1 MHGLSKS
8 RILAHRQCPRRLWLQ
23 IHRPELAEV
32 EPGSAARFAA
42 GHQVGDIARD
52 LHPGGV
58 LIDAEDLKQALADTT
73 RLLREPPR
81 PLFEATFEAD
91 GVLVRADLLLPDGK
105 GWRMAE
111 VKSSTAVKPY
121 HLTDAA
127 VQSWVT
133 HKAGIALSRVE
144 IAHIDTSFVY
154 PGEGRYAGLLA
165 HTDVTDEV
173 AALEPEVPAW
183 IEAARATLEGAD
195 PETEPDV
202 QCRDPFACP
211 FIGFCSP
218 DDGDEDIYPP
228 EVLPYAGKLVDEL
241 RAEGYGDIRAIPE
254 GRLSSPKHIR
264 VWQATRDK
272 RPVLDAEAAIL
283 LQGLGWPRYYL
294 DFETIQFVVP
304 IWAGTRPYA
313 QIPFQWSCHV
323 ENATGDVVHLEYLA
337 DGTGDPRRT
346 FAEALVAALGTEGPI
361 FVYHAAFER
370 TRMRELAETY
380 PDLAPAL
387 MAAIDRIVDLLPI
400 ARAHYYHPEMRGSW
414 SIKAVLP
421 SIAPEL
427 AYDDLEVAD
436 GGMAQSAFAEMLL
449 PETTV
454 ERKARLRDG
463 LLKYCERDTWAMVRV
478 ARHFQ
483 GTDHAE

>member
-23 IHRPELAEV
+23 IHRPELAE
-32 EPGSAARFAA
+32 EDPWSAARFAA

-52 LHPGGV
+52 LQPGGV
-58 LIDAEDLKQALADTT
+58 LIDAEDLKQALADTA
-73 RLLREPPR
+73 RVLREPPR
-81 PLFEATFEAD
+81 PLFEATFQAD
-91 GVLVRADLLLPDGK
+91 GVLVRADLLLPDGNE
-105 GWRMAE
+105 WRMAE
-111 VKSSTAVKPY
+111 VKSATKVKPY

-133 HKAGIALSRVE
+133 RKAGVALSRVE
-144 IAHIDTSFVY
+144 IAHIDTSFIY
-154 PGEGRYAGLLA
+154 PGDGRYEGLLA
-165 HTDVTDEV
+165 HTDITDEI
-173 AALEPEVPAW
+173 APLEPEVPAW
-183 IEAARATLEGAD
+183 IDAARATLDGAD
-195 PETEPDV
+195 PETAPGT
-202 QCRDPFACP
+202 QCSDPFDCP
-211 FIGFCSP
+211 FFGFCSP
-218 DDGDEDIYPP
+218 DEGDEDIYPP
-228 EVLPYAGKLVDEL
+228 EVLPYAGKLADEL
-241 RAEGYGDIRAIPE
+241 RAEGYEDIRSIPE

-264 VWQATRDK
+264 VWQATRDNT
-272 RPVLDAEAAIL
+272 PVLDAEAATL
-283 LQGLGWPRYYL
+283 LRGMGWPRYYL

-313 QIPFQWSCHV
+313 QVPFQWSCHV
-323 ENATGDVVHLEYLA
+323 ENATGDVAHLEYLA
-337 DGTGDPRRT
+337 DGTGDPRRA

-361 FVYHAAFER
+361 FVYFAPFER

-400 ARAHYYHPEMRGSW
+400 ARTHYYHPEMRGSW

-436 GGMAQSAFAEMLL
+436 GGMAQSAFAEILQ
-449 PETTV
+449 PETST
-454 ERKARLRDG
+454 ERKAQLRDG